1 MPRKNANRP
10 KPTIGAHI
18 YEPVVIAE
26 LRSRGLAC
34 VEVDSLLIPAT
45 HADPE
50 TLAAA
55 PVIQRRCQRFTER
68 GLYPVFEPHR
78 RELIFYATRRRR
90 VPTGRT

>member
-1 MPRKNANRP
+1 MPRKNNRP

-18 YEPVVIAE
+18 YEAVVIAE

-34 VEVDSLLIPAT
+34 VEVDSILIPAT

-50 TLAAA
+50 TLATA
-55 PVIQRRCQRFTER
+55 PALQQRCRKSVER
-68 GLYPVFEPHR
+68 GHYPVFEPHR

-90 VPTGRT
+90 VHAGRT